1 MSTKIFICLVL
12 GSTALWANLS
22 ENSLAQVSPNPT
34 LLTTPPPLK
43 VPQPLPATI
52 YAGNPSPVLF
62 PAPPPP
68 QVNPSVPHRE
78 YIFKSTAMP
87 APPPQN
93 KTAPL
98 PSILKPKSARSVT
111 VNTPTVKPTIV
122 KPAIVNTPTAM
133 PAIATS
139 GHSSANQ
146 NALYRVQIAG
156 QNTELL
162 QRVQK
167 IEPLAFIRNADGT
180 IQAGTFPQA
189 SLAQQ
194 RLAALAQVGI
204 TGQIISGQE
213 DGRSQ
218 KNLTVL
224 RYQRSEY

>member
-1 MSTKIFICLVL
+1 MSTKIFVCLIL
-12 GSTALWANLS
+12 GSIPLWVNLS
-22 ENSLAQVSPNPT
+22 ENILAQVSPNPT

-62 PAPPPP
+62 SAPPLS
-68 QVNPSVPHRE
+68 QVNSSVPHRE

-93 KTAPL
+93 KTAPI
-98 PSILKPKSARSVT
+98 PSILKPKSSRSVT
-111 VNTPTVKPTIV
+111 VKTPAV
-122 KPAIVNTPTAM
+122 KPATVRPAVVNTKTVM

-139 GHSSANQ
+139 DNQ

-156 QNTELL
+156 QDTNLL

>member
-12 GSTALWANLS
+12 GTVPLWANLS

-93 KTAPL
+93 KTAPIS
-98 PSILKPKSARSVT
+98 PILKPKSARSVM
-111 VNTPTVKPTIV
+111 VNTPMVIPATV
-122 KPAIVNTPTAM
+122 KPAIVNTQTVM

-139 GHSSANQ
+139 DNQ

-156 QNTELL
+156 QDTNLL
-162 QRVQK
+162 QRVKK

-218 KNLTVL
+218 KNLTLL

>member
-22 ENSLAQVSPNPT
+22 ENSLAQVSPDPT
-34 LLTTPPPLK
+34 SLTTPPPLK

-62 PAPPPP
+62 PAPPLP
-68 QVNPSVPHRE
+68 QVNSSDPHRE
-78 YIFKSTAMP
+78 YIFKSTAIP

-93 KTAPL
+93 KTAPI
-98 PSILKPKSARSVT
+98 PPVLKPKSPRSVT

-122 KPAIVNTPTAM
+122 NTQTAM
-133 PAIATS
+133 PAIAPPI
-139 GHSSANQ
+139 HSSTNQ
-146 NALYRVQIAG
+146 NALYRVQITG

-213 DGRSQ
+213 DGIDQ

>member
-1 MSTKIFICLVL
+1 
-12 GSTALWANLS
+12 
-22 ENSLAQVSPNPT
+22 
-34 LLTTPPPLK
+34 
-43 VPQPLPATI
+43 
-52 YAGNPSPVLF
+52 
-62 PAPPPP
+62 
-68 QVNPSVPHRE
+68 
-78 YIFKSTAMP
+78 
-87 APPPQN
+87 
-93 KTAPL
+93 
-98 PSILKPKSARSVT
+98 
-111 VNTPTVKPTIV
+111 
-122 KPAIVNTPTAM
+122 M

-146 NALYRVQIAG
+146 NALYRVQITG

>member
-22 ENSLAQVSPNPT
+22 ENSLAQVSPDPT
-34 LLTTPPPLK
+34 SLTTPPPLK

-52 YAGNPSPVLF
+52 YAGNPSSVLF
-62 PAPPPP
+62 PAPPLT
-68 QVNPSVPHRE
+68 QVNLSDPHRE
-78 YIFKSTAMP
+78 YIFKSTAIP

-93 KTAPL
+93 KTAPI
-98 PSILKPKSARSVT
+98 PSIVKPKSARSVT

-122 KPAIVNTPTAM
+122 NTQTAM

-156 QNTELL
+156 QDTELL

-213 DGRSQ
+213 DGMDQ

-224 RYQRSEY
+224 RYQRSEP

>member
-22 ENSLAQVSPNPT
+22 ENSLAQVSPDPT
-34 LLTTPPPLK
+34 SLTTPPPLK

-62 PAPPPP
+62 PAPPLT
-68 QVNPSVPHRE
+68 QVNSSDPHRE
-78 YIFKSTAMP
+78 YIFKSTAIP

-93 KTAPL
+93 KTAPI
-98 PSILKPKSARSVT
+98 PSIVKPKSARSVT

-122 KPAIVNTPTAM
+122 NTQTAM

-156 QNTELL
+156 QDTELL